1 MHPRHHSNL
10 DASITERV
18 TTANRLRGTVIALL
32 LTFTTAAASA
42 DDGACRGLPNHAAL
56 KKALDAAVIGETSG
70 LNNHMWASLVSR
82 DGTVCAVAF
91 SGNEAGAQWLGSR
104 VISVQKAN
112 TANTFSLGTGSASNG
127 SGQAKGLALSTANL
141 YSAVQPG
148 GSLYGL
154 QHSNPVDTAAAYGG
168 RSQQFGT
175 HNDPMVGKRV
185 GGINVFG
192 GGVPLYAEGGKLVG
206 GVGVSGDTSCADHNI
221 GWRVRHHLALDYV
234 ATVPGPASL
243 FARDAAHPDNIIF
256 DIDRRETDGTGI
268 SASGFGH
275 PTCLNTHGS
284 NTLPAVR

>member
-1 MHPRHHSNL
+1 MYAQHHSRKT
-10 DASITERV
+10 AIT
-18 TTANRLRGTVIALL
+18 LL
-32 LTFTTAAASA
+32 LSFATASASASA
-42 DDGACRGLPNHAAL
+42 DDGACRGLPNHAVL
-56 KKALDAAVIGETSG
+56 KKALEAAVVGETSG
-70 LNNHMWASLVSR
+70 LNNHMWASLVGR

-104 VISVQKAN
+104 VISAQKAN

-154 QHSNPVDTAAAYGG
+154 QQSNPVDTAVAYGG

-175 HNDPMVGKRV
+175 NSDPMVGKRV
-185 GGINVFG
+185 GGVNVFG
-192 GGVPLYAEGGKLVG
+192 GGLPLYAEGGKLVG

-221 GWRVRHHLALDYV
+221 GWRLRHHLALDYV

>member
-1 MHPRHHSNL
+1 MHTQHYSDITNAFIAVPR
-10 DASITERV
+10 
-18 TTANRLRGTVIALL
+18 TADRLRKAAIASL
-32 LTFTTAAASA
+32 LTFATAAASA

-56 KKALDAAVIGETSG
+56 KKALDAAVLAEASG

-91 SGNEAGAQWLGSR
+91 SGNDVGTQWPGSR
-104 VISVQKAN
+104 VISAQKAN
-112 TANTFSLGTGSASNG
+112 TANTFSLGAGSASNG

-154 QHSNPVDTAAAYGG
+154 QHSNPVDTAVAYGG
-168 RSQQFGT
+168 RPQLFGT
-175 HNDPMVGKRV
+175 NNDPMVGKRV
-185 GGINVFG
+185 GGVNVFG

-221 GWRVRHHLALDYV
+221 GWRVRSQLALDFV

-256 DIDRRETDGTGI
+256 DIERSEIDGTGR
-268 SASGFGH
+268 STSGFGH
-275 PTCLNTHGS
+275 PTCLNTYGS